1 VPQSDDHIRK
11 LRKHAVAIDRILVEA
26 RRVKAELKLQLR
38 EFRESGRPAQ
48 VVDRRRTARKVK

>member
-1 VPQSDDHIRK
+1 VPQADDYIRK
-11 LRKHAVAIDRILVEA
+11 LRKHAVAIDRIIAEA